1 MIKSMT
7 AFAGTQHS
15 RDNITI
21 TVEIR
26 GYNSRYLDTAL
37 RLPSAYGWLED
48 IVKQTVS
55 RNISRGRLEIRIGI
69 NAEEEKPES
78 FSVDTKLADAYH
90 QALKQLKNR
99 FAIEEPIG
107 ISHLTGLNGII
118 ENTREP
124 ADTEVLLKNTE
135 EALKHALDCFDAM
148 RIEEGKAMAKDL
160 SDRIA
165 LIKGFI
171 EEIDRLRHGLAEAYQ
186 QKLHS
191 KIMDLT
197 GGSIEIDQA
206 RIAQEAAIIADKS
219 DISEE
224 LSRSR
229 SHVEQFLKIMDSDE
243 PAGKPLNFLLQEFSR
258 EFNTMGVKAGSA
270 QISHIVVS
278 AKTELEK
285 LREQVQNIE

>member
-7 AFAGTQHS
+7 AFAGTEHS

-90 QALKQLKNR
+90 EALKQLKNR

-135 EALKHALDCFDAM
+135 GAVKHALDCFDAM

-160 SDRIA
+160 SGRIA

>member
-7 AFAGTQHS
+7 AFAGTEHS

-78 FSVDTKLADAYH
+78 FCVDTKLADAYH

-135 EALKHALDCFDAM
+135 EAVKHALDCFDAM

-160 SDRIA
+160 SGRIA

>member
-7 AFAGTQHS
+7 AFAGTEHS

-90 QALKQLKNR
+90 EALKQLKNR

-171 EEIDRLRHGLAEAYQ
+171 EEIDRLRHGLADAYQ
-186 QKLHS
+186 QKLYS

-206 RIAQEAAIIADKS
+206 RIAQEAAIIADKN

-224 LSRSR
+224 LTRSR

>member
-7 AFAGTQHS
+7 AFAGTEHS

-171 EEIDRLRHGLAEAYQ
+171 EEIDRLRHGLADAYQ
-186 QKLHS
+186 QKLYS
-191 KIMDLT
+191 KIIDLT

-224 LSRSR
+224 LTRSR

>member
-78 FSVDTKLADAYH
+78 FCVDTKLADAYH

-186 QKLHS
+186 QKLYS
-191 KIMDLT
+191 KIIDLT

>member
-7 AFAGTQHS
+7 AFAGTEHS

-90 QALKQLKNR
+90 EALKQLKNR

-160 SDRIA
+160 SGRIA

>member
-78 FSVDTKLADAYH
+78 FCVDTKLADAYH

>member
-7 AFAGTQHS
+7 AFAGTEHS

-171 EEIDRLRHGLAEAYQ
+171 EEIDRLRHGLADAYQ
-186 QKLHS
+186 QKLYS

-206 RIAQEAAIIADKS
+206 RIAQEAAIIADKN

-224 LSRSR
+224 LTRSR

>member
-78 FSVDTKLADAYH
+78 FCVDTKLADAYH

-135 EALKHALDCFDAM
+135 EAVKHALDCFDAM

-186 QKLHS
+186 QKLYS

>member
-78 FSVDTKLADAYH
+78 FCVDTKLADAYH

-135 EALKHALDCFDAM
+135 EAVKHALDCFDAM

-186 QKLHS
+186 QKLYS
-191 KIMDLT
+191 KIIDLT

-224 LSRSR
+224 LTRSR

>member
-78 FSVDTKLADAYH
+78 FCVDTKLADAYH

-186 QKLHS
+186 QKLYS
-191 KIMDLT
+191 KIIDLT

-224 LSRSR
+224 LTRSR

>member
-78 FSVDTKLADAYH
+78 FCVDTKLADAYH

-171 EEIDRLRHGLAEAYQ
+171 EEIDRLRHGLADAYQ
-186 QKLHS
+186 QKLYS

-206 RIAQEAAIIADKS
+206 RIAQEAAIIADKN

-224 LSRSR
+224 LTRSR

>member
-78 FSVDTKLADAYH
+78 FCVDTKLADAYH

-224 LSRSR
+224 LTRSR

>member
-78 FSVDTKLADAYH
+78 FCVDTKLADAYH

-135 EALKHALDCFDAM
+135 EAVKHALDCFDAM

-160 SDRIA
+160 SGRIA

>member
-1 MIKSMT
+1 
-7 AFAGTQHS
+7 
-15 RDNITI
+15 
-21 TVEIR
+21 VEIR

-78 FSVDTKLADAYH
+78 FCVDTKLADAYH

-171 EEIDRLRHGLAEAYQ
+171 EEIDRLRHGLADAYQ
-186 QKLHS
+186 QKLYS

-206 RIAQEAAIIADKS
+206 RIAQEAAIIADKN

-224 LSRSR
+224 LTRSR

>member
-78 FSVDTKLADAYH
+78 FCVDTKLADAYH

-160 SDRIA
+160 SGRIA